1 MKKLFTILSLTLLT
15 VLQANAQ
22 ATFESLASGV
32 YNVAATWTMTAG
44 SDVDGKPDA
53 DDDVFIRSGHI
64 VKLPA
69 SGTSLAKN
77 LTINVGG
84 TLNGVS
90 KVITVSGDFTLNG
103 SISVGLY
110 LQIASGKSCVLST
123 PSTTYSPKGSI
134 LCLTNSTL
142 TIASGSTARFQ
153 GHITMQSGAKVI
165 NSGTVNLLYLSAS
178 LNGAIKATGANSN
191 WTNDGAS
198 SLTTFSSNPTN
209 AASASMSVTGVGSVV
224 NFNSNSR
231 DLIPGDYYDL
241 IINSNNSK
249 SLTGDVSVLNNLSLA
264 SGGAS
269 TLNLN
274 GKTLAIA
281 GNATINA
288 PITGAVSGSKILF
301 NGTSGATQSITGS
314 RSIST
319 YSMEVNT
326 PTGGVLLNTTQQN
339 RVLNTLTLT
348 DGDFDANGKLTLV
361 SNASTTARIAPV
373 TGGNFTG
380 DIVMEKFFSAS
391 NAKWFDMSSPSVGSV
406 VMDWDDE
413 IYISGIGA
421 YDGIG
426 GPQGVDGD
434 VESTTNP
441 AFNFVK
447 SMHTYDEPT
456 GKYID
461 VVGSN
466 TPLVPGTGYD
476 LWFEDLTND
485 QWDAKTINTIGIPN
499 RGDITLNLSHTPGVT
514 ATYSTSPTTTVSI
527 AVDGYH
533 LIGNPY
539 ASAIDLNF
547 IYDNPG
553 GGSSTYYNNMD
564 DLDVEVLDGTASGGF
579 IPAGVFDANNG
590 IIYPHQGFW
599 VRTTGAGAFFTFH
612 EGCKVSNVSTAINRK
627 AVNYDIKLMFTSPT
641 TTFYQ
646 ENTINFDA
654 AATVDYERRYD
665 SPFRYS
671 PITDA
676 PACFMVDVT
685 GVKMKKNTI
694 NNTADEIAMPMGF
707 YTPKTAMYY
716 LDASIL
722 NLDVYNYAWLEN
734 SKTGKQFDLNSNSI
748 AIEGEEGKTNTD
760 YVLHLSKTKKPSA
773 IASTILESDLV
784 IFNTENTINLK
795 STVSSHNLS
804 EVTVYDMTGK
814 LVLSQTN
821 ITVELGN
828 VTKIDVSN
836 LSIGVYVVNAID
848 ENGKA
853 ITKKLVK

>member
-15 VLQANAQ
+15 FLHANAQ
-22 ATFESLASGV
+22 GTYESIASGI
-32 YNVAATWTMTAG
+32 YNVASTWSLTSGT
-44 SDVDGKPDA
+44 DTPNDGKPDA
-53 DDDVFIRSGHI
+53 NDDVIIKTGHT
-64 VKLPA
+64 VQLPG
-69 SGTSLAKN
+69 SGTSTAKN
-77 LTINVGG
+77 VTINTGG

-90 KVITVSGDFTLNG
+90 RVLTVSGNFTQNG
-103 SISVGLY
+103 AISVGLY
-110 LQIASGKSCVLST
+110 LQIASGNNCLLST
-123 PSTTYSPKGSI
+123 PSKTYSPKGSI

-142 TIASGSTARFQ
+142 TIASGATLRFQ
-153 GHITMQSGAKVI
+153 GHITMQNGAKVV
-165 NSGTVNLLYLSAS
+165 NSGTVNLLYLSSS
-178 LNGAIKATGANSN
+178 LNGAIKATGTNSN

-198 SLTTFSSNPTN
+198 SLTTFSTHATN
-209 AASASMSVTGVGSVV
+209 AATASMSVTGVGSVV

-231 DLIPGDYYDL
+231 HLLPGDYYNL
-241 IINSNNSK
+241 NINSNNSK
-249 SLTGDVSVLNNLSLA
+249 SLTGDVSVLNNLSIA

-281 GNATINA
+281 GNAVLNA
-288 PITGAVSGSKILF
+288 PITGSVSGSKILF
-301 NGTSGATQSITGS
+301 NGAGTAQSITGTKS
-314 RSIST
+314 FTTQLLDINNVGGSIT
-319 YSMEVNT
+319 
-326 PTGGVLLNTTQQN
+326 LNTTQQN
-339 RVLNTLTLT
+339 KVFNTLTLT
-348 DGDFDANGKLTLV
+348 DGNFNANGKLTLV
-361 SNASTTARIAPV
+361 SNVSSTARIAPV
-373 TGGNFTG
+373 TGGSFTG
-380 DIVMEKFFSAS
+380 NIVMEKFFSGS

-426 GPQGVDGD
+426 GPRGVDGD
-434 VESTTNP
+434 VVSTTNP
-441 AFNFVK
+441 TFNYVK
-447 SMHTYDEPT
+447 SMNTYNETT
-456 GKYID
+456 GTYTG

-485 QWDAKTINTIGIPN
+485 MWDAKTINTIGIPN
-499 RGDITLNLSHTPGVT
+499 TGDISLNLGHTVGVPTGTFAVAPG
-514 ATYSTSPTTTVSI
+514 SF
-527 AVDGYH
+527 DGYH

-539 ASAIDLNF
+539 ASAIDLNL
-547 IYDNPG
+547 IYDFTN
-553 GGSSTYYNNMD
+553 TYYSNMD
-564 DLDVEVLDGTASGGF
+564 EFDVEVLDGTASGGF
-579 IPAGVFDANNG
+579 IQAGIFDANAG

-599 VRTTGAGAFFTFH
+599 VRTLPGGGTFTFH
-612 EGCKVSNVSTAINRK
+612 EGCKVSTTSTAINRK

-646 ENTINFDA
+646 ENAINFDA
-654 AATVDYERRYD
+654 AGTIGYDRRFD

-676 PACFMVDVT
+676 PACFMTDAT
-685 GVKMKKNTI
+685 GAKMKKNTI
-694 NNTADEIAMPMGF
+694 NNISDEVAMPMGF
-707 YTPKTAMYY
+707 YTPKTAIYY

-722 NLDVYNYAWLEN
+722 NMDTYNYAWLEN
-734 SKTGKQFDLNSNSI
+734 IKTGKQFDLNSNSI

-760 YVLHLSKTKKPSA
+760 YVLHLSKTKKSSA

-795 STVSSHNLS
+795 STLSSHNLS
-804 EVTVYDMTGK
+804 EVMVYDMTGK

-821 ITVELGN
+821 VTVDLGN

-836 LSIGVYVVNAID
+836 LSNGVYIVNAID

-853 ITKKLVK
+853 VTKKLVK